1 MQTVDVEVEPLA
13 VPVHAGDLEALQRA
27 GRRVV
32 RLQHADRGHL
42 DRSDDRPDGPL
53 AQEVGQGL
61 HLGQL
66 RHGPTLR
73 AGPTVGPWQPTG
85 QGERESVRI
94 TIDAPAETVWSAL
107 REPHEI
113 ERWHG
118 WHYDE
123 LEAEIDAIFLSDVT
137 EHPEELTLDTNGG
150 GRFELER
157 ADDADGPHTVL
168 RIMRGIDQ
176 YGSDWDGGYDEIDE
190 GWTTFVHQLRFLLER
205 HPGQDR
211 RTLRVDDDRPS
222 RGQCVAVP
230 GARPPGRSGRPG
242 CRRAV
247 PRRGCR
253 GRARRRRKRSPARSG
268 SEPGTRSA

>member
-1 MQTVDVEVEPLA
+1 MAT
-13 VPVHAGDLEALQRA
+13 
-27 GRRVV
+27 
-32 RLQHADRGHL
+32 
-42 DRSDDRPDGPL
+42 DG
-53 AQEVGQGL
+53 A
-61 HLGQL
+61 
-66 RHGPTLR
+66 
-73 AGPTVGPWQPTG
+73 
-85 QGERESVRI
+85 EREREAVRI
-94 TIDAPAETVWSAL
+94 AIDAAAETVWTAL

-168 RIMRGIDQ
+168 RIVRGLDQ
-176 YGSDWDGGYDEIDE
+176 YGTDWDGGYDEIDE

-211 RTLRVDDDRPS
+211 RTLRIDDDRPS
-222 RGQCVAVP
+222 TATVWQLLGFEHLVGPGGPGVGERYEARVPAAGGTEAEDISGEIWFRTEHQVGLTVDEWGDGLLVVADERDP
-230 GARPPGRSGRPG
+230 ERPG
-242 CRRAV
+242 SVLVTTFGDDHEAFERRHEAWQDRWFAV
-247 PRRGCR
+247 DVT
-253 GRARRRRKRSPARSG
+253 
-268 SEPGTRSA
+268 EPDAV

>member
-1 MQTVDVEVEPLA
+1 MGAE
-13 VPVHAGDLEALQRA
+13 
-27 GRRVV
+27 
-32 RLQHADRGHL
+32 
-42 DRSDDRPDGPL
+42 
-53 AQEVGQGL
+53 
-61 HLGQL
+61 
-66 RHGPTLR
+66 
-73 AGPTVGPWQPTG
+73 
-85 QGERESVRI
+85 GERECVRV
-94 TIDAPAETVWSAL
+94 TISAPAETVWGAL

-157 ADDADGPHTVL
+157 AGSEDRPQTVL
-168 RIMRGIDQ
+168 RIVRELDQ
-176 YGSDWDGGYDEIDE
+176 YGPDWDGGYDEIDE

-222 RGQCVAVP
+222 AARVWTHLGLQDLVGDGAVAVGERYEATLPEAGATAAEHISGEVWFRTDHQVGLTVDQWGDALLVVADERDPAAP
-230 GARPPGRSGRPG
+230 GSALITTFGGDHAAFVE
-242 CRRAV
+242 RRTAWQDRWFAV
-247 PRRGCR
+247 S
-253 GRARRRRKRSPARSG
+253 APARD
-268 SEPGTRSA
+268 